1 MSAAKLGTDLQNTVK
16 SSVSFKGNGLHS
28 GKPAQLIIEPASAD
42 YGIWFRRTDI
52 LLGDAM
58 IPARWDAVHQ
68 TPLCTRIENAS
79 GVSVSTVEHIMAA
92 LAGCG
97 IHNALI
103 EIDGPEVPI
112 LDGSSVEFVRGILE
126 CGVRSQGVPVI

>member
-68 TPLCTRIENAS
+68 TPLCTAS
-79 GVSVSTVEHIMAA
+79 QR
-92 LAGCG
+92 AGS
-97 IHNALI
+97 
-103 EIDGPEVPI
+103 PY
-112 LDGSSVEFVRGILE
+112 S
-126 CGVRSQGVPVI
+126 